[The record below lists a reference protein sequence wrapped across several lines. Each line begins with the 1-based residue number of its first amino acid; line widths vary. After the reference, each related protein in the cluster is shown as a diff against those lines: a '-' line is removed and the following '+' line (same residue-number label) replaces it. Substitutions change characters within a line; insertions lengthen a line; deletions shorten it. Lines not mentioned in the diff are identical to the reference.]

1 MSDEA
6 LQLTAEERAEVLRK
20 RKQDVAPAPLAPT
33 DAVNMVLADFLRQ
46 QLLAKEQQQQRY
58 WFGQECCPCINLGW
72 NGCAYC
78 VMTFGAIAIL
88 AGFIILAVVFFMS
101 LQMPGNTHHPW
112 AFVTLTI
119 FIILLLGLLVFCGT
133 GLCMCCFGR
142 GGRKKQSRE

>member
-20 RKQDVAPAPLAPT
+20 RKQDVAPT
-33 DAVNMVLADFLRQ
+33 ADPVGVVMAEFLRQ
-46 QLLAKEQQQQRY
+46 QLLAKEQQQTY
-58 WFGQECCPCINLGW
+58 CFGQECCPCIRLGW

-78 VMTFGAIAIL
+78 MMAFAAIGIL

-101 LQMPGNTHHPW
+101 LQMPGNTNHPW
-112 AFVTLTI
+112 AFATLTI

-142 GGRKKQSRE
+142 GGRKKHS